1 MESGELRLE
10 HLQKGVEIM
19 RPVPAGGVLTLEGTS
34 NESSPDR
41 PIQSRSKTL
50 VLVLRCLSFLSRTQ
64 ARQLGQP
71 GFSEVLTE
79 QGEHQTAPP
88 PTSQACK
95 SPSSARKHKG
105 SSVVADEP
113 APQGPALLAIELIC
127 SSMARVPTHRAW
139 PHEQFLSLP
148 LLTSELLFW
157 LGKLGLGSEGGCVK
171 GYFCEDHYAWPGCD
185 DLPQAFTS

>member
-88 PTSQACK
+88 QRHRPAKAQAQQENTK
-95 SPSSARKHKG
+95 
-105 SSVVADEP
+105 
-113 APQGPALLAIELIC
+113 ALQLWQMNL
-127 SSMARVPTHRAW
+127 
-139 PHEQFLSLP
+139 LP
-148 LLTSELLFW
+148 
-157 LGKLGLGSEGGCVK
+157 K
-171 GYFCEDHYAWPGCD
+171 A
-185 DLPQAFTS
+185 LPCLP